1 MSSKHCLT
9 LWITLALAVCFIVFA
24 LCFSSYKNK
33 QIAFGNGYE
42 RQAIIGSEYPVWKK
56 VR

>member
-1 MSSKHCLT
+1 MDSKHYLA

-24 LCFSSYKNK
+24 LCFSDYKYK
-33 QIAFGNGYE
+33 QIAFENGYE
-42 RQAIIGSEYPVWKK
+42 KQAIIGSEYPVWKK